1 MVRRVTLKILKMP
14 KQNPAKQ
21 EMGFFKTLTIALLCA
36 GFIRSFLFEPFHIPS
51 GSMKPNL
58 LIGDYIFVSKY
69 SYGYSRYS
77 FPFGLN
83 LFDGRFW
90 KFGEPKR
97 GDVAVFRLPSNPKIN
112 YIKRIVGLPG
122 DRIQVIDGLLYVNDK
137 KIEREPI
144 NDFADTDSGI
154 EIKINQFEELLAE
167 NKKIRVIDQKITPQD
182 NTGIYE
188 VPQGHYFM
196 MGDNRDNSQ
205 DSRFLDYVGFVDE
218 QNLVGRAR
226 LIFFSSAQPIWQIW
240 NWPNSL
246 RLNRIFNFIE

>member
-1 MVRRVTLKILKMP
+1 MTKAEIR
-14 KQNPAKQ
+14 KQKQ
-21 EMGFFKTLTIALLCA
+21 EMGFFKTLIIALICA
-36 GFIRSFLFEPFHIPS
+36 GFIRSFFFEPFHIPS

-83 LFDGRFW
+83 LFEGRFW
-90 KFGEPKR
+90 KFSEPKR

-112 YIKRIVGLPG
+112 YIKRIIGLPG
-122 DRIQVIDGLLYVNDK
+122 DRIQVIDGILYVNDK
-137 KIEREPI
+137 KIEREPTD
-144 NDFADTDSGI
+144 DFVDTDSGI
-154 EIKINQFEELLAE
+154 EIKINQFEESLDE
-167 NKKIRVIDQKITPQD
+167 KKILVLDQKITPQD

-205 DSRFLDYVGFVDE
+205 DSRFLDHVGFVAE
-218 QNLVGRAR
+218 QNLVGRATF
-226 LIFFSSAQPIWQIW
+226 IFFSSAKPIWQIW

-246 RLNRIFNFIE
+246 RLNRILNFVK